1 MAADNEAPA
10 GVPAGI
16 EITAHAPRAVLE
28 ALYLELREL
37 AKQRGFEIEYRLSK
51 DKPE

>member
-1 MAADNEAPA
+1 VADSRAAGGA
-10 GVPAGI
+10 PAGI
-16 EITAHAPRAVLE
+16 EITANAPRAVLE

-37 AKQRGFEIEYRLSK
+37 AKQRGFEIEFRLSK